1 MDNDLEAQLV
11 LIRQTQQNISCKK
24 YFQIAMIVLLVL
36 LGIFISVLF
45 VFLYIRRV

>member
-11 LIRQTQQNISCKK
+11 LIRREQQNMCCKK